1 MEESAAGGARTDES
15 SASLSSP
22 STIDPTPPPS
32 PPSSPNQPLPS
43 SLIELSPPSSPD
55 PMDLFEQPDTFAN
68 VVQAASLDIA
78 RVNSSVVNAVAKIP
92 KSFKQA
98 KESPEWHEWKG
109 AIEKELGMMKE
120 KEPRPSR
127 PLHRRQVSL
136 PQRRPRSRRLH
147 HPFIR
152 RPHPSRQSPSSQALP
167 LRPSRSSPRLA
178 KGNRRLALNPS

>member
-98 KESPEWHEWKG
+98 KESPEWHEWKE

-120 KEPRPSR
+120 KEVWEEAVERKPGMQLLTRCGSSTSR
-127 PLHRRQVSL
+127 PTDGARAGSL
-136 PQRRPRSRRLH
+136 STEANRS
-147 HPFIR
+147 
-152 RPHPSRQSPSSQALP
+152 A
-167 LRPSRSSPRLA
+167 
-178 KGNRRLALNPS
+178 